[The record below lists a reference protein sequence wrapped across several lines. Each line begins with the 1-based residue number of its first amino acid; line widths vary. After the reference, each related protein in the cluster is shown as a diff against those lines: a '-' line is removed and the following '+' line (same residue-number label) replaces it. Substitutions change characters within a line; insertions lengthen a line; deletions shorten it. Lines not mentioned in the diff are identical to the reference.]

1 VSALRE
7 EVGIPVHFHTHDTS
21 GIAAA
26 SVLAAA
32 EAGVDA
38 ADLAMD
44 AMSGLTSQPNL
55 GSVVEALRGS
65 ARDPGLPR
73 EAIAQINSYWEAVR
87 GLYAGFESDMRAG
100 ASEVYEHEMPG
111 GQYTNLRE
119 QARALGI
126 ESRWREVAGTY
137 ADVNRMFG
145 DIVKV
150 TPTSKVVGDMAVF
163 MVTNGLT
170 PDQVE
175 DPEHETAFPESV
187 VELFRGDLGQPPG
200 GFPKPLQAKVLK
212 GQAPLEDRPGAI
224 MADADLDAL
233 RAEAM
238 RKVRRSVTDR
248 ELASYLMYP
257 RVFTDFAEHHRHY
270 GDVSVLPTKVFFYGL
285 EVNDELS
292 VEIEKG
298 KTLIVRFFAVGHA
311 DAEGRRSVFFEL
323 NGQPR
328 EVKILDRA
336 VAPSGPVRRKADEG
350 DPSHVAA
357 PMPGLVVSVSVAQG
371 QEVVRGDRL
380 CSIEA
385 MKMETAVF
393 AERAGVVAEVVAHA
407 GEQVDTKDLLVVVT
421 PREEPAPT

>member
-1 VSALRE
+1 
-7 EVGIPVHFHTHDTS
+7 
-21 GIAAA
+21 
-26 SVLAAA
+26 
-32 EAGVDA
+32 
-38 ADLAMD
+38 
-44 AMSGLTSQPNL
+44 
-55 GSVVEALRGS
+55 
-65 ARDPGLPR
+65 
-73 EAIAQINSYWEAVR
+73 
-87 GLYAGFESDMRAG
+87 
-100 ASEVYEHEMPG
+100 
-111 GQYTNLRE
+111 
-119 QARALGI
+119 
-126 ESRWREVAGTY
+126 
-137 ADVNRMFG
+137 MFG